1 MTRQERS
8 KGRALLKFW
17 YNESTHE
24 ERESGSTWY
33 DEAKDYV
40 NVLSLRFDVPKLI
53 CAGVISAL
61 SPNNK
66 WGRNKIDAHAVLDA
80 VSKGIPPDQVR
91 VCTYNNNKYKAFSI
105 AQGDMRILKQS
116 PKTYA
121 FARNISGEDTYQVTI
136 DKWHLRAIQ
145 TSSKSPKE
153 CKTTVTPLQYKN
165 LEKDCQKVA
174 KKYDILPSTL
184 QAIVWVTI
192 RNRWML
198 N

>member
-1 MTRQERS
+1 M
-8 KGRALLKFW
+8 
-17 YNESTHE
+17 
-24 ERESGSTWY
+24 
-33 DEAKDYV
+33 
-40 NVLSLRFDVPKLI
+40 LSL
-53 CAGVISAL
+53 GISA
-61 SPNNK
+61 
-66 WGRNKIDAHAVLDA
+66 
-80 VSKGIPPDQVR
+80 VR
-91 VCTYNNNKYKAFSI
+91 I
-105 AQGDMRILKQS
+105 HI
-116 PKTYA
+116 
-121 FARNISGEDTYQVTI
+121 QVTI

-153 CKTTVTPLQYKN
+153 CKTSVTPLQYKN